1 MNTVYLLSMVDEED
15 ISSTVFTTKKKALD
29 FMIRMHPEY
38 SKIAEDVKEDI
49 EFWRKVTGEG
59 ILLERVQVQQ

>member
-15 ISSTVFTTKKKALD
+15 INSTVFTTKKKALD
-29 FMIRMHPEY
+29 YITRTYPEY

-59 ILLERVQVQQ
+59 ILLEKLQVQQ